1 MSNNT
6 GPNDDKNT
14 GPNDDKNTGPNDD
27 KNTGPNNGKNTGP
40 NNGKNTGPNNG
51 KNTGPNN
58 GKNTGP
64 NNGKNT
70 GTNNDKKRKNDK
82 DNINSPKRK
91 KNPVIYYLNED
102 YDDFNGFIN
111 YDDDDDYVEY
121 NIKEVKEEDKELV
134 EITKEINNLQDLIDL
149 GNMYDSNKRYNIDL
163 KILNKLVSSL
173 TELNNM
179 IGMETVK
186 QDIVDYILFRI
197 QNFDSSN
204 QDMMHTVIQGPPG
217 VGKTEV
223 AKIIGKIYLAMGI
236 LKNEKF
242 IKARRSD
249 LIAGYLGQTAKATQ
263 KIIDSAIGGILFIDE
278 VYSLGNSEKRDSF
291 SKECIDTI
299 NENLTEKKTDFICI
313 IAGYKDEI
321 DSCFF
326 AYNSGL
332 ERRFPVR
339 FTIEEY
345 KAEDL
350 FLIFNKKVTDLGWL
364 LDDSV
369 KVDFF
374 IENIDSF
381 KYFGGD
387 IEILFSRCKRA
398 HSRRVFTSKESEK
411 KIITNTDLQRGFQ
424 SFKAHRQD
432 KQKEKSDVWKN
443 MFL

>member
-1 MSNNT
+1 
-6 GPNDDKNT
+6 
-14 GPNDDKNTGPNDD
+14 
-27 KNTGPNNGKNTGP
+27 
-40 NNGKNTGPNNG
+40 
-51 KNTGPNN
+51 
-58 GKNTGP
+58 
-64 NNGKNT
+64 
-70 GTNNDKKRKNDK
+70 
-82 DNINSPKRK
+82 
-91 KNPVIYYLNED
+91 
-102 YDDFNGFIN
+102 
-111 YDDDDDYVEY
+111 
-121 NIKEVKEEDKELV
+121 
-134 EITKEINNLQDLIDL
+134 
-149 GNMYDSNKRYNIDL
+149 MYDSTKRYNIDL
-163 KILNKLVSSL
+163 KILNKLVGPL
-173 TELNNM
+173 TDLNNM

-197 QNFDSSN
+197 QNLDSSN

-242 IKARRSD
+242 VKARRSD

-278 VYSLGNSEKRDSF
+278 VYSLGNVEKRDSF

-321 DSCFF
+321 ESCFF
-326 AYNSGL
+326 SYNSGL

-345 KAEDL
+345 KPEEL
-350 FLIFNKKVTDLGWL
+350 YLIFIKKVNDLGWII
-364 LDDSV
+364 DESV

-374 IENIDSF
+374 IENMESF

-387 IEILFSRCKRA
+387 IEVLFSRCKRA

-411 KIITNTDLQRGFQ
+411 KIINDVDLQRGFQ
-424 SFKAHRQD
+424 SFKAHRQE
-432 KQKEKSDVWKN
+432 KQKDKSDVWKN

>member
-1 MSNNT
+1 MSNT
-6 GPNDDKNT
+6 GPNDR
-14 GPNDDKNTGPNDD
+14 
-27 KNTGPNNGKNTGP
+27 
-40 NNGKNTGPNNG
+40 
-51 KNTGPNN
+51 
-58 GKNTGP
+58 
-64 NNGKNT
+64 
-70 GTNNDKKRKNDK
+70 KRKNDK
-82 DNINSPKRK
+82 VESPKKK
-91 KNPVIYYLNED
+91 KNTFIYFLN
-102 YDDFNGFIN
+102 
-111 YDDDDDYVEY
+111 DDDDDYYDNFNNYVNYEEDDYIEY
-121 NIKEVKEEDKELV
+121 KPEIKEEDKELV
-134 EITKEINNLQDLIDL
+134 EITKEINCIKDLIDL
-149 GNMYDSNKRYNIDL
+149 GNMYDSTKRYNIDL
-163 KILNKLVSSL
+163 KILNKLVDPL

-197 QNFDSSN
+197 QNLDSSN

-242 IKARRSD
+242 VKARRSD
-249 LIAGYLGQTAKATQ
+249 LIAGYLGQTAKTTQ
-263 KIIDSAIGGILFIDE
+263 KIIDSAIGGVLFIDE
-278 VYSLGNSEKRDSF
+278 VYSLGNVEKRDSF

-321 DSCFF
+321 ESCFF
-326 AYNSGL
+326 SYNSGL

-345 KAEDL
+345 KPEEL
-350 FLIFNKKVTDLGWL
+350 FLIFNKKVNDLGWII
-364 LDDSV
+364 DQSV

-374 IENIDSF
+374 IENIESF

-387 IEILFSRCKRA
+387 IEVLFSRCKRA

-411 KIITNTDLQRGFQ
+411 KIINCVDLQRGFQ
-424 SFKAHRQD
+424 SFKAHRQE
-432 KQKEKSDVWKN
+432 KQKDKSDVWKN

>member
-1 MSNNT
+1 MSNT
-6 GPNDDKNT
+6 GPNDNKN
-14 GPNDDKNTGPNDD
+14 
-27 KNTGPNNGKNTGP
+27 NNR
-40 NNGKNTGPNNG
+40 
-51 KNTGPNN
+51 
-58 GKNTGP
+58 
-64 NNGKNT
+64 
-70 GTNNDKKRKNDK
+70 KRKNDK
-82 DNINSPKRK
+82 VESPKNK
-91 KNPVIYYLNED
+91 KNTFIYYLND
-102 YDDFNGFIN
+102 YDD
-111 YDDDDDYVEY
+111 YDDYNSFFNYNEDDCVEY
-121 NIKEVKEEDKELV
+121 KDKEINEEDKELIY
-134 EITKEINNLQDLIDL
+134 ITKEINSINDLIEL
-149 GNMYDSNKRYNIDL
+149 GKMYDSTKRYNIDL
-163 KILNKLVSSL
+163 KILNKLVGPL
-173 TELNNM
+173 TDLNNM

-197 QNFDSSN
+197 QNLDISN

-242 IKARRSD
+242 VKARRSD

-263 KIIDSAIGGILFIDE
+263 KIIDSAVGGILFIDE
-278 VYSLGNSEKRDSF
+278 VYSLGNVEKRDSF

-321 DSCFF
+321 ESCFF
-326 AYNSGL
+326 SYNSGL

-345 KAEDL
+345 KPEEL
-350 FLIFNKKVTDLGWL
+350 FLIFIKKVNDLGWII
-364 LDDSV
+364 DDSV

-374 IENIDSF
+374 IENKDSF

-387 IEILFSRCKRA
+387 IEVLFSRCKRA

-411 KIITNTDLQRGFQ
+411 KIINSTDLQRGFQ
-424 SFKAHRQD
+424 SFKAHRQE
-432 KQKEKSDVWKN
+432 KEKSDVWKN

>member
-1 MSNNT
+1 MSNT
-6 GPNDDKNT
+6 GPNDR
-14 GPNDDKNTGPNDD
+14 
-27 KNTGPNNGKNTGP
+27 
-40 NNGKNTGPNNG
+40 
-51 KNTGPNN
+51 
-58 GKNTGP
+58 
-64 NNGKNT
+64 
-70 GTNNDKKRKNDK
+70 KRKNDK
-82 DNINSPKRK
+82 VESPKKK
-91 KNPVIYYLNED
+91 KNTFIYFLN
-102 YDDFNGFIN
+102 
-111 YDDDDDYVEY
+111 DDDDDYYDNFNNYVNYEEDDYIEY
-121 NIKEVKEEDKELV
+121 KPEIKEEDKELV
-134 EITKEINNLQDLIDL
+134 EITKEINCIKDLIDL
-149 GNMYDSNKRYNIDL
+149 GNMYDSTKRYNIDL
-163 KILNKLVSSL
+163 KILNKLVDPL

-197 QNFDSSN
+197 QNLDSSN

-236 LKNEKF
+236 LKNDKF

-249 LIAGYLGQTAKATQ
+249 LIAGYLGQTAKTTQ
-263 KIIDSAIGGILFIDE
+263 KIIDSAIGGVLFIDE
-278 VYSLGNSEKRDSF
+278 VYSLGNVEKRDSF

-321 DSCFF
+321 ESCFF
-326 AYNSGL
+326 SYNSGL

-345 KAEDL
+345 KPEEL
-350 FLIFNKKVTDLGWL
+350 FLIFNKKVNDLGWII
-364 LDDSV
+364 DQSV

-374 IENIDSF
+374 IENIESF

-387 IEILFSRCKRA
+387 IEVLFSRCKRA

-411 KIITNTDLQRGFQ
+411 KIINCVDLQRGFQ
-424 SFKAHRQD
+424 SFKAHRQE
-432 KQKEKSDVWKN
+432 KQKDKSDVWKN

>member
-1 MSNNT
+1 MSNT
-6 GPNDDKNT
+6 GPNDR
-14 GPNDDKNTGPNDD
+14 
-27 KNTGPNNGKNTGP
+27 
-40 NNGKNTGPNNG
+40 
-51 KNTGPNN
+51 
-58 GKNTGP
+58 
-64 NNGKNT
+64 
-70 GTNNDKKRKNDK
+70 KRKNDK
-82 DNINSPKRK
+82 VESPKKK
-91 KNPVIYYLNED
+91 KNTFIYFLN
-102 YDDFNGFIN
+102 
-111 YDDDDDYVEY
+111 DDDDDYYDNFNNYVNYEEDDYIEY
-121 NIKEVKEEDKELV
+121 KPEIKEEDKELV
-134 EITKEINNLQDLIDL
+134 EITKEINCIKDLIDL
-149 GNMYDSNKRYNIDL
+149 GNMYDSTKRYNIDL
-163 KILNKLVSSL
+163 KILNKLVDPL

-197 QNFDSSN
+197 QNLDSSN

-242 IKARRSD
+242 VKARRSD
-249 LIAGYLGQTAKATQ
+249 LIAGYLGQTAKTTQ
-263 KIIDSAIGGILFIDE
+263 KIIDSAIGGVLFIDE
-278 VYSLGNSEKRDSF
+278 VYSLGNVEKRDSF

-321 DSCFF
+321 ESCFF
-326 AYNSGL
+326 SYNSGL

-345 KAEDL
+345 KPEEL
-350 FLIFNKKVTDLGWL
+350 FLIFIKKVNDLGWII
-364 LDDSV
+364 DDSV

-387 IEILFSRCKRA
+387 IEVLFSRCKRA

-411 KIITNTDLQRGFQ
+411 KIINNIDLQRGFQ
-424 SFKAHRQD
+424 SFKAHRQE
-432 KQKEKSDVWKN
+432 KQKDKSDVWKN

>member
-1 MSNNT
+1 MSNT
-6 GPNDDKNT
+6 GPNDNKN
-14 GPNDDKNTGPNDD
+14 
-27 KNTGPNNGKNTGP
+27 NNR
-40 NNGKNTGPNNG
+40 
-51 KNTGPNN
+51 
-58 GKNTGP
+58 
-64 NNGKNT
+64 
-70 GTNNDKKRKNDK
+70 KRKNDK
-82 DNINSPKRK
+82 VESPKNK
-91 KNPVIYYLNED
+91 KNTFIYYLND
-102 YDDFNGFIN
+102 YDD
-111 YDDDDDYVEY
+111 YDDYNSFFNYNEDDCVEY
-121 NIKEVKEEDKELV
+121 KDKEINEEDKELIY
-134 EITKEINNLQDLIDL
+134 ITKEINSINDLIEL
-149 GNMYDSNKRYNIDL
+149 GKMYDSTKRYNIDL
-163 KILNKLVSSL
+163 KILNKLVGPL
-173 TELNNM
+173 TDLNNM

-197 QNFDSSN
+197 QNLDISN

-242 IKARRSD
+242 VKARRSD

-263 KIIDSAIGGILFIDE
+263 KIIDSAVGGILFIDE
-278 VYSLGNSEKRDSF
+278 VYSLGNIEKRDSF

-321 DSCFF
+321 ESCFF
-326 AYNSGL
+326 SYNSGL

-345 KAEDL
+345 KPEEL
-350 FLIFNKKVTDLGWL
+350 FLIFIKKVNDLGWII
-364 LDDSV
+364 DDSV

-374 IENIDSF
+374 IENKDSF

-387 IEILFSRCKRA
+387 IEVLFSRCKRA

-411 KIITNTDLQRGFQ
+411 KIINSTDLQRGFQ
-424 SFKAHRQD
+424 SFKAHRQE
-432 KQKEKSDVWKN
+432 KEKSDVWKN